1 MTNPLLQTHALPC
14 FDQITPEHIQPAV
27 EKTLAEQRAA
37 IEQLLQQNVFTWDN
51 LIAPLEAME
60 ENLSRLW
67 SPVGH
72 LNMVMNNDALRETHD
87 ACLPILSDFH
97 TEIGQNQKLY
107 QAIQSIRDD
116 ASFAQLSS
124 AQQKLIDDSLRDFK
138 LSGVALPTEQ
148 KERYKAIAQRLS
160 TITSE
165 FSNNLLDATNAWQQH
180 ITQEEQLAGL
190 PESSK
195 AMLQQFA
202 QQAELD
208 GWLVNLQF
216 PSYHAIM
223 TYADSRDLREQVY
236 RAFTTRASD
245 QGADDKLD
253 NGPLM
258 DEILALRHEKAQLL
272 GFANYAELSLA
283 TKMAESPKQV
293 EDFLL
298 DLAHR
303 SKAQAEEDW
312 QELQMFAAEH
322 GSDMY
327 GDSEQGVVGLQ
338 AWDVTYWSEKLR
350 QTKYAI
356 SDEDLRPY
364 FPAEKVFDGLFN
376 VAQRLFDVRIE
387 ATDFDHHYRDDI
399 RFFSIFDADGPTA
412 GQLRGQFFLDCYAR
426 QNKRGGA
433 WMDVCR
439 SRVESA
445 NGVDVPVAYLVCN
458 ATPPVGDK
466 PALLTH
472 DEVVTLFHEFGH
484 GLHHMLTKVS
494 VTGLAGISGVEWDAV
509 ELPSQFLENWA
520 WEKAALDN
528 FAHHWQSNEVLPT
541 ELFEKM
547 QAAKNFQSGL
557 MMLRQVEFSLFDLRI
572 HRDYSDD
579 ASFIADTLA
588 ATREQVAVIT
598 PPAFNRFQNSFG
610 HIFAGGYAAGY
621 FSYKWA
627 EVLSAD
633 AFSAFE
639 ETDVFDAATGARFK
653 AEVLEMGGSRT
664 AAENFAA
671 FRGREPQIEPLL
683 RHSGIAA

>member
-1 MTNPLLQTHALPC
+1 MTNPLLNTQMLPN
-14 FDQITPEHIQPAV
+14 FAAIKPEHVGP
-27 EKTLAEQRAA
+27 A
-37 IEQLLQQNVFTWDN
+37 IEQLLAEQRTALASLLEQTHFTWDN
-51 LIAPLEAME
+51 LIAPLESME
-60 ENLSRLW
+60 EDLTRCW

-72 LNMVMNNDALRETHD
+72 LNMVMNNAELRQAHD
-87 ACLPILSDFH
+87 DCLPKLSDFH
-97 TEIGQNQKLY
+97 TEIGQNEKLY
-107 QAIQSIRDD
+107 QAIQSIKDD
-116 ASFAQLSS
+116 ASFEQLSS

-148 KERYKAIAQRLS
+148 KQRYKKIAQRLS

-165 FSNNLLDATNAWQQH
+165 FSNNLLDATNAWEH
-180 ITQEEQLAGL
+180 LVSDEAELAGL
-190 PESSK
+190 PENSK
-195 AMLQQFA
+195 AMLKQFA
-202 QQAELD
+202 EQAEKD

-216 PSYHAIM
+216 PSYHAVM
-223 TYADSRDLREQVY
+223 TYADNRELREKLY

-245 QGADDKLD
+245 QAADPAHD
-253 NGPLM
+253 NSALM
-258 DEILALRHEKAQLL
+258 NEILALRHEKAQLL
-272 GFANYAELSLA
+272 GFANYAELSLT
-283 TKMAESPKQV
+283 TKMADSPQQV
-293 EDFLL
+293 EEFLL
-298 DLAHR
+298 DLAER
-303 SKAQAEEDW
+303 SKTQAQQDW
-312 QELQMFAAEH
+312 QEVQTFAAE
-322 GSDMY
+322 
-327 GDSEQGVVGLQ
+327 QGANEAPLQ
-338 AWDVTYWSEKLR
+338 AWDITYWSEKLR
-350 QTKYAI
+350 QSKYAI

-364 FPAEKVFDGLFN
+364 FSAEKVFDGLFN
-376 VAQRLFDVRIE
+376 VAQRLFKVKIE
-387 ATDFDHHYRDDI
+387 ATDFANHYRDDI
-399 RFFSIFDADGPTA
+399 RFFSIFDADGDSA
-412 GQLRGQFFLDCYAR
+412 GQLRGQFFLDCFAR

-439 SRVESA
+439 SRMVRPEQT
-445 NGVDVPVAYLVCN
+445 DVPVAYLVCN
-458 ATPPVGDK
+458 ATPPVGDQ

-484 GLHHMLTKVS
+484 GLHHMLTQVD

-528 FAHHWQSNEVLPT
+528 FAQHWQTSEPLPT

-572 HRDYSDD
+572 HRDYRDNAKD
-579 ASFIADTLA
+579 SFIGDTLA
-588 ATREQVAVIT
+588 ATREQVAVIQ

-639 ETDVFDAATGARFK
+639 ETDVFDSATGARFK